1 MIERVGSWDYG
12 NSLFN
17 EYARIQARARQT
29 TEQISS
35 GKVGDQYADVGDKAS
50 VLATAKISAAGIEAF
65 SQSTTEVL
73 TRLNIQD
80 LHLQQL
86 SDLSARLRG
95 AIGDAISTG
104 HAPAFMDEIKNLFE
118 EATGILN
125 AKVDGKYIYGGSRTD
140 QPPVNV
146 TTLAALVAAPTTA
159 DVFDN
164 STLKQTQRLDENE
177 TMETGILASDVGTDL
192 MQLFKDIATF
202 DAGAGGPLGMNLT
215 AAQSAFLSTEHAAV
229 PAAQQAINVIAGMNG
244 SRHEQATNV
253 RDRHESMAAYF
264 AKFIGDIENVDLAE
278 ALTRLNQDQAAA
290 EAAGRMIAQINQMSL
305 LNFIR

>member
-1 MIERVGSWDYG
+1 MINRVGSWDYS
-12 NSLFN
+12 NSLFS
-17 EYARIQARARQT
+17 EYARIQARARET

-35 GKVGDQYADVGDKAS
+35 GKIGDQYADAGDKAS
-50 VLATAKISAAGIEAF
+50 VLATARISAAGIDAY
-65 SQSTTEVL
+65 SKATTEVL

-95 AIGDAISTG
+95 VIGDALSTG
-104 HAPAFMDEIKNLFE
+104 HAPAFMDEIKGLFD
-118 EATGILN
+118 EAVGILN
-125 AKVDGKYIYGGSRTD
+125 AKLDGKYIYGGSRTD
-140 QPPVNV
+140 QPPVNA
-146 TTLAALVAAPTTA
+146 TTLAALVAAPATA

-177 TMETGILASDVGTDL
+177 TMETGILASDIGTGL

-202 DAGAGGPLGMNLT
+202 DVSAGGPLGQDLT
-215 AAQSAFLSTEHAAV
+215 PAQTAFMSTQHVAV
-229 PAAQQAINVIAGMNG
+229 PAAQDAINIIAGMNG
-244 SRHEQATNV
+244 SRHEQVTNV
-253 RDRHESMAAYF
+253 RDRHESMTAYF
-264 AKFIGDIENVDLAE
+264 AKFIGDIEDVDLAE

-305 LNFIR
+305 LNFLP

>member
-1 MIERVGSWDYG
+1 MIDRVGSWNYG

-35 GKVGDQYADVGDKAS
+35 GKVGDQYSDVGDKAS
-50 VLATAKISAAGIEAF
+50 VLATAKISAAGIEAY
-65 SQSTTEVL
+65 SQATTEVL

-95 AIGDAISTG
+95 AIGDALSTG
-104 HAPAFMDEIKNLFE
+104 HAPAFMDQIKNLFE

-125 AKVDGKYIYGGSRTD
+125 GKVDGKYIYGGSRTD

-164 STLKQTQRLDENE
+164 SSLKQSQRLDENE
-177 TMETGILASDVGTDL
+177 TMETGILASDVGADL
-192 MQLFKDIATF
+192 MQMFKDIATF
-202 DAGAGGPLGMNLT
+202 DAGVGGPLGMDLS
-215 AAQSAFLSTEHAAV
+215 AAQSAFLSTQHAAA
-229 PAAQQAINVIAGMNG
+229 PAVQQGINVIAGMNG

-264 AKFIGDIENVDLAE
+264 SKFIGDIEDVDLAE

-290 EAAGRMIAQINQMSL
+290 EAAGRMISQINQMSL
-305 LNFIR
+305 LNFIG

>member
-1 MIERVGSWDYG
+1 MIDRVSSWDYS

-17 EYARIQARARQT
+17 EYSRIQARARQT

-35 GKVGDQYADVGDKAS
+35 GKVGDQYSDVGDKAS
-50 VLATAKISAAGIEAF
+50 VLATAKISASGIDAY
-65 SQSTTEVL
+65 SKATSEVL

-95 AIGDAISTG
+95 AIGDALSTG
-104 HAPAFMDEIKNLFE
+104 HAPAFMDEIKGLFD
-118 EATGILN
+118 EAVGILN
-125 AKVDGKYIYGGSRTD
+125 AKIDGKYIYGGSRTD
-140 QPPVNV
+140 QPPVNA
-146 TTLAALVAAPTTA
+146 TTLAALVAAPATA

-177 TMETGILASDVGTDL
+177 TMETGILASDMGTGL
-192 MQLFKDIATF
+192 MQMFKDIATF
-202 DAGAGGPLGMNLT
+202 DAGVGGPLGMNLT
-215 AAQSAFLSTEHAAV
+215 AAQKTFLTTQHVAV
-229 PAAQQAINVIAGMNG
+229 PAVQDVVNVIAGMNG
-244 SRHEQATNV
+244 SRHEQVTIV

-264 AKFIGDIENVDLAE
+264 AKFIGDIQDVDLAE

-290 EAAGRMIAQINQMSL
+290 EAAGRMIAQVNSMSL
-305 LNFIR
+305 LNFMP